1 MDKLTSLFATIGE
14 FLNNTRW
21 YHLVQWPFWT
31 LLVILAFCGVYTAR
45 FGKGKLLCH
54 GVHSALRLML
64 VYIAVSLLYY
74 KFPGFLSDF
83 TPFPLLS
90 YSEEALALVNPID
103 LLKNWSSDL
112 LQLSLRLFFLLFCIN
127 LFDAL
132 FDYTPANFL
141 TWLGFQVLYC
151 CGGIGVNAVISY
163 GYRKICPDT
172 IDLRNW
178 IIIAVLLVIYA
189 YLLIGKFIFTFVK
202 KDGDAF
208 FQNAYRIF
216 TTNKYVKQLTIS
228 GLALLAMF
236 GYAVIAA
243 IFGHS
248 RMEFSSFNY
257 IAYFLNS
264 FMCAGTL
271 YIFSHYYAK

>member
-64 VYIAVSLLYY
+64 VYIAVSFLYY
-74 KFPGFLSDF
+74 KWPGFMSDF

-90 YSEEALALVNPID
+90 YSEEALTLVNPVD
-103 LLKNWSSDL
+103 LMKNLTTDF
-112 LQLSLRLFFLLFCIN
+112 LQMSLRLFFLLFCIS
-127 LFDAL
+127 LFDAI
-132 FDYTPANFL
+132 FDYKAANFL
-141 TWLGFQVLYC
+141 SSCGFQALYSC
-151 CGGIGVNAVISY
+151 AGIGTYMFISHW
-163 GYRKICPDT
+163 YRKICPDT
-172 IDLRNW
+172 LGLRNG
-178 IIIAVLLVIYA
+178 ILISVLLVIFA

-202 KDGDAF
+202 KEGNAF
-208 FQNAYRIF
+208 FQDAYRIF

-228 GLALLAMF
+228 ALALLVIFA
-236 GYAVIAA
+236 YALIATLC
-243 IFGHS
+243 GHS
-248 RMEFSSFNY
+248 RMEFDSFNY
-257 IAYFLNS
+257 IAYFLNG

-271 YIFSHYYAK
+271 FIFSHYYAR

>member
-64 VYIAVSLLYY
+64 VYIAVSFLYY
-74 KFPGFLSDF
+74 RCPGFMSDF

-90 YSEEALALVNPID
+90 YSEEALALVNPLD
-103 LLKNWSSDL
+103 LLKNWTTDL
-112 LQLSLRLFFLLFCIN
+112 PQMALRLFFLLFCIN
-127 LFDAL
+127 FIDAL

-141 TWLGFQVLYC
+141 TSLGFQALYSC
-151 CGGIGVNAVISY
+151 AGIGAYIAISY
-163 GYRKICPDT
+163 GYRKICPET
-172 IDLRNW
+172 LGLRNG
-178 IIIAVLLVIYA
+178 ILISVLLVIFA

-202 KDGDAF
+202 KEGNAF
-208 FQNAYRIF
+208 FQDAYRIF

-228 GLALLAMF
+228 ALALLVIF
-236 GYAVIAA
+236 IYVVIAA

>member
-64 VYIAVSLLYY
+64 VYIAVSFLYY
-74 KFPGFLSDF
+74 RCPGFMSDF

-90 YSEEALALVNPID
+90 YSEEALTLVNPVD
-103 LLKNWSSDL
+103 LMKNLTTDF
-112 LQLSLRLFFLLFCIN
+112 LQMSLRLFFLLFCIN
-127 LFDAL
+127 FFDAF
-132 FDYTPANFL
+132 FDYTPANAM
-141 TWLGFQVLYC
+141 TWFGFQLLYT
-151 CGGIGVNAVISY
+151 GLGIAVHTALSY
-163 GYRKICPDT
+163 AYHNVCPDT
-172 IDLRNW
+172 VGLRN
-178 IIIAVLLVIYA
+178 IILTVILLVIFA

-202 KDGDAF
+202 KEGNAF
-208 FQNAYRIF
+208 FQDAYRIF

-228 GLALLAMF
+228 ALALLVIFA
-236 GYAVIAA
+236 YVVIATLC
-243 IFGHS
+243 GHS

-257 IAYFLNS
+257 IAYFLNR